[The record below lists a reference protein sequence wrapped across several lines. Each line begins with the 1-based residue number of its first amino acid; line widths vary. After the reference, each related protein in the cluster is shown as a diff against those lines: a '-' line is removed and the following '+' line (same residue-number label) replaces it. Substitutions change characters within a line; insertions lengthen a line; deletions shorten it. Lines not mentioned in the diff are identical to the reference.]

1 MTIRNLVTITLL
13 VVVFGSLGVFA
24 LRRGGQPPAEAPS
37 QHASATQGGSVDAAA
52 AVAAKVLVTYFTNNI
67 RCESCRTIEA
77 LALRA
82 VAEGFPAEAAAG
94 TVKFRVINTDLPEHE
109 HFVDHYAITNK
120 IVIVSHQRE
129 GREVEWTACQD
140 VWLHFDEPEAFFAHV
155 REPIRTY
162 LAGK

>member
-1 MTIRNLVTITLL
+1 MSARNLVTITLL
-13 VVVFGSLGVFA
+13 LVVFGSLGVFA
-24 LRRGGQPPAEAPS
+24 LRRGGQPQGEARR
-37 QHASATQGGSVDAAA
+37 QDEAATQGGNVDAAA
-52 AVAAKVLVTYFTNNI
+52 AAAKVLVTYFTSNT

-77 LALRA
+77 LAMRA
-82 VAEGFPAEAAAG
+82 VAEGFPAEAGAG
-94 TVKFRVINTDLPEHE
+94 TVKFRVVNTDQPEHE

-155 REPIRTY
+155 REPIRAY
-162 LAGK
+162 HAGK